1 MGRNSVD
8 ESIYRLD
15 WEVRTLI
22 GRDRTNPDENANTIL
37 DFLDILAYPGTGEG
51 TRETR

>member
-8 ESIYRLD
+8 GSIYRLD
-15 WEVRTLI
+15 WEPRTLL

-37 DFLDILAYPGTGEG
+37 DILDILAYLGTGEG
-51 TRETR
+51 ARETR